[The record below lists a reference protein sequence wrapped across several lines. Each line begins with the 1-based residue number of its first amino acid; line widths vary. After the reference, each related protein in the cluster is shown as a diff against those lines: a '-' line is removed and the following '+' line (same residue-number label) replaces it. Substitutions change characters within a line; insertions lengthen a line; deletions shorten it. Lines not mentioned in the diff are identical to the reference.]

1 MYIRNLTKHDI
12 PFNYGGK
19 RYVFPGDSL
28 TPIDENELPYRVLEN
43 LYGNHRLSKIEDKYI
58 ELDRASVG
66 SNFDDFLKEEGI
78 LEEVEEKAKEKLE
91 ELAELTKEEKEEIV
105 KNAELCDPKD
115 CKDCGEEICANY
127 IEGKEEEIEKFAENI
142 CIGGFIPV
150 EGATELPCIAE
161 VKEETKSSKKKK

>member
-58 ELDRASVG
+58 KLDRASVG

-78 LEEVEEKAKEKLE
+78 LEEVEEKAKEKVKEFISSTQEETIE
-91 ELAELTKEEKEEIV
+91 ELGEGICTGELIAVEGAIELPVEEIV
-105 KNAELCDPKD
+105 
-115 CKDCGEEICANY
+115 
-127 IEGKEEEIEKFAENI
+127 
-142 CIGGFIPV
+142 
-150 EGATELPCIAE
+150 E
-161 VKEETKSSKKKK
+161 VKEETKSNKKKK